1 MKNKALTKGLFGLR
15 FIYDCLT
22 NTQRNP
28 ELAVKIYAYMEKVV
42 NMFSERTCKQ
52 LVRKQI
58 QKKAICNE
66 DRVMKL
72 NDNEFKY
79 LLSDISAFVQVQLEQ
94 VVLYSKFTLL
104 DELIVDGYESISEEE
119 KLRIQEIMDD
129 YIKQLE
135 KYI

>member
-42 NMFSERTCKQ
+42 NMFSERTCKW